1 MSVDPEIFAIF
12 QHKVER
18 IPHFARVT
26 EVRHMLL
33 FNLFLFLMLFI
44 IYYSVLVYS
53 PFKNEIWGKPCVFWF
68 MAQGM
73 QDTIPPPVPRHVH
86 FSC

>member
-26 EVRHMLL
+26 EVRHM
-33 FNLFLFLMLFI
+33 
-44 IYYSVLVYS
+44 YSHTISGTLVS
-53 PFKNEIWGKPCVFWF
+53 
-68 MAQGM
+68 
-73 QDTIPPPVPRHVH
+73 
-86 FSC
+86 

>member
-26 EVRHMLL
+26 EVRHIYIMYFRVHGINGLRIVDASVMPEITSGNTNAPTMMIAEKVSDIIL
-33 FNLFLFLMLFI
+33 GKEPLKPIKNL
-44 IYYSVLVYS
+44 
-53 PFKNEIWGKPCVFWF
+53 
-68 MAQGM
+68 
-73 QDTIPPPVPRHVH
+73 
-86 FSC
+86 